1 MIHHHSRWDDALLIV
16 CGTVT
21 VTIDVDIDST
31 TWWYLWSDQGL
42 PPATRARMLAKQ
54 MRTPPLFPLPCCATA
69 NYDAPELICSLL
81 FV

>member
-1 MIHHHSRWDDALLIV
+1 MSAAVILLSV
-16 CGTVT
+16 A
-21 VTIDVDIDST
+21 ST
-31 TWWYLWSDQGL
+31 GLVPGPWSDQRL

-54 MRTPPLFPLPCCATA
+54 MRTPPLLPLPCCATA